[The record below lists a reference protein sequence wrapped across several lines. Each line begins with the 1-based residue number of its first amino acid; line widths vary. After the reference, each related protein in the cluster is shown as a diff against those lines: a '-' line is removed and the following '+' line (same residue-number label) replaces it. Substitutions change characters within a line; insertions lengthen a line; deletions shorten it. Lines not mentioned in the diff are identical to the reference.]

1 VPGGLPTLRPFQ
13 EGTQDGVAGCI
24 WLRGAIKSQRGS
36 SLFVGEVVVVVVVVV
51 LAVAVV
57 VIVVVLMGDCGCLFR
72 GQADV
77 SLLTPV
83 HKKNFLIGV
92 VATLQLVV
100 DVVQVVQT
108 VLTVVVVC
116 GC

>member
-1 VPGGLPTLRPFQ
+1 
-13 EGTQDGVAGCI
+13 VAGCI
-24 WLRGAIKSQRGS
+24 WLRGAINSQRGS
-36 SLFVGEVVVVVVVVV
+36 SLFVAEAVDVVVVVIILVV

-83 HKKNFLIGV
+83 HKKNFLVGV
-92 VATLQLVV
+92 VATLQLCSRCSTSSAGTMEELTQQCSSV
-100 DVVQVVQT
+100 T

>member
-1 VPGGLPTLRPFQ
+1 
-13 EGTQDGVAGCI
+13 
-24 WLRGAIKSQRGS
+24 
-36 SLFVGEVVVVVVVVV
+36 
-51 LAVAVV
+51 
-57 VIVVVLMGDCGCLFR
+57 MGDCGCLFR

-83 HKKNFLIGV
+83 HKKNF
-92 VATLQLVV
+92 VATLQLCSKCSTSSAGTMEELTQRCSSV
-100 DVVQVVQT
+100 T